1 MPAITLDDIYKEVV
15 KQNMYYESINSK
27 LDMLSLQIK
36 KQEVSKEYSIE
47 DFNEIIQYIPLN
59 SVDML
64 NSIEQKIND
73 DSGLFN
79 TKMVKLYVKNI
90 INHSL
95 LIIISINFTII
106 MSAFGYFIH
115 VESLYK
121 CYWRNMF

>member
-1 MPAITLDDIYKEVV
+1 VPAITLDDIYKEVV

-90 INHSL
+90 ISLSL
-95 LIIISINFTII
+95 LILISINYNNVCI
-106 MSAFGYFIH
+106 
-115 VESLYK
+115 
-121 CYWRNMF
+121 

>member
-27 LDMLSLQIK
+27 LNMLSLQIK

-64 NSIEQKIND
+64 NSIEQQIND

-90 INHSL
+90 IKLSL
-95 LIIISINFTII
+95 LIIISINYNNDCI
-106 MSAFGYFIH
+106 
-115 VESLYK
+115 
-121 CYWRNMF
+121 